1 MPEDN
6 GNRWTKAGIASSI
19 GLMLVVSTVIG
30 YGLGL
35 LLQRIFHAGD
45 WIVFVGL
52 LLGIAA
58 GFVEMI
64 RTALSLSEDD
74 DRKPGQHT

>member
-1 MPEDN
+1 MPQNN
-6 GNRWTKAGIASSI
+6 GKWWTKAGIASSI

-35 LLQRIFHAGD
+35 LLKRIFHLGD
-45 WIVFVGL
+45 WIVFVCL
-52 LLGIAA
+52 MLGIIA

-64 RTALSLSEDD
+64 RTAISLSKDE
-74 DRKPGQHT
+74 

>member
-1 MPEDN
+1 MPQRN
-6 GNRWTKAGIASSI
+6 GKWWTKAGIASSI

-35 LLQRIFHAGD
+35 LLQRVFDLGD
-45 WIVFVGL
+45 WVVFVCL
-52 LLGIAA
+52 LLGIIA

-64 RTALSLSEDD
+64 RTAISLSDD
-74 DRKPGQHT
+74 K